1 MRHRTWPP
9 TTAMAGSE
17 SQRVGSALS
26 SPWSPR
32 AVHAR
37 CSLLTSE
44 MRFSMAAAGARRRN
58 PSQPPRWPGQTPGWR
73 GRRAGRDDRDAET
86 AGETPGPDGW
96 GEKGRR
102 NLFDRADESR
112 GFSGVRWWC
121 AQYAFARVGLRLVRF
136 NWWWSSFTINP
147 LTFQSIDNLSLVR
160 SANQPIQGPKTARG

>member
-1 MRHRTWPP
+1 MAGSSFSFICNLFPHKSCKNAAVIRLCMNSAYSLSPLILWSCRTRGRRVTIPREPRGRKSFPTTLSNTDDLPELWPP

-58 PSQPPRWPGQTPGWR
+58 PSQPPRWPGQTPG
-73 GRRAGRDDRDAET
+73 
-86 AGETPGPDGW
+86 
-96 GEKGRR
+96 
-102 NLFDRADESR
+102 
-112 GFSGVRWWC
+112 
-121 AQYAFARVGLRLVRF
+121 
-136 NWWWSSFTINP
+136 
-147 LTFQSIDNLSLVR
+147 
-160 SANQPIQGPKTARG
+160 